1 MTTESALPLPRLPVP
16 DIRAEVAFQ
25 HSQKQNERLQ
35 EYRLRPPKLRLAN
48 RSHSSTSTSTTAHAI
63 SFRGESDGNGKA
75 LPELDANALSGS
87 YDRSMNETYF
97 EQCFTR
103 LAKIG
108 EGSFGEV
115 FKVRSK
121 EDGRMYAIKM
131 SKELY
136 RSEHYRQE
144 RLEEVR
150 RYEQFSGHA
159 NFVQF
164 YRAWEQNDRLY
175 MQMELCRESLDR
187 YLVRRRDIPEETIW
201 NILLDLLLAL
211 KNLHD
216 RNLIHL
222 DIKLDNVLIGD
233 DDSCKLADFGLV
245 IDVDR
250 ANRHQATEGDSR
262 YMAPEILQG
271 KFSKAAD
278 IFSLG
283 VAMLE
288 LSCFLELPHNG
299 PLWQQLRSGVLPHDF
314 MKNISPELET
324 LIRQMMSPE
333 PEARPTV
340 DEILSHKKLVSLL
353 ERRNRWRLIIKMKQ
367 TIRRSRKAT
376 WSKLC
381 NWKQM
386 IFSFVTSILTTFIH
400 REAVSNRRR
409 RTLDSP
415 MQQQVKDK
423 QLPMI
428 SMRLHA
434 LTPTAGNNRNTPIE
448 FLPGENYLHLS
459 QQSTPINFAT
469 HNKIVNSTPVN
480 HNNHSFRS
488 RKDLTKTSF
497 RAVEND
503 CGIEYLPDIQY
514 SPAAI
519 SRPNSFLSLDDLE
532 QSSQPF
538 ILLDKSSLQECRK
551 KLFTQLDNSPI

>member
-16 DIRAEVAFQ
+16 DIRAEVTFQ
-25 HSQKQNERLQ
+25 HSHKQGHGLQ

-48 RSHSSTSTSTTAHAI
+48 RSYTSASMSTTAHAI
-63 SFRGESDGNGKA
+63 SFRGESDGNGNA
-75 LPELDANALSGS
+75 LPELDTNALSGS
-87 YDRSMNETYF
+87 YDASMNETYF
-97 EQCFTR
+97 EQCFTC

-115 FKVRSK
+115 FKVRSN
-121 EDGRMYAIKM
+121 EDGRMYAVKM

-164 YRAWEQNDRLY
+164 YRAWEQNERLY

-187 YLVRRRDIPEETIW
+187 YLVRHRHIPEEKIW
-201 NILLDLLLAL
+201 NILLDLALAL
-211 KNLHD
+211 KSLHD

-222 DIKLDNVLIGD
+222 DIKLDNVLVGD

-250 ANRHQATEGDSR
+250 ANRQQATEGDSR

-288 LSCFLELPHNG
+288 LSCYLELPHNG
-299 PLWQQLRSGVLPHDF
+299 PLWQQLRSGVLPQDF
-314 MKNISPELET
+314 MKSISPELET
-324 LIRQMMSPE
+324 LIRQMMSPD
-333 PEARPTV
+333 PDYRPTV
-340 DEILSHKKLVSLL
+340 DDILSNKKLVSLM
-353 ERRNRWRLIIKMKQ
+353 ERRNRWKLVIMMRQ
-367 TIRRSRKAT
+367 TIRRSRRAA

-381 NWKQM
+381 NLKQI
-386 IFSFVTSILTTFIH
+386 IFNFVTSVFATYIH
-400 REAVSNRRR
+400 R
-409 RTLDSP
+409 DSVGNERKKLGYP
-415 MQQQVKDK
+415 MPQKIKDK
-423 QLPMI
+423 RPPNI
-428 SMRLHA
+428 SMRLIA
-434 LTPTAGNNRNTPIE
+434 STPTGGNARNTPIE
-448 FLPGENYLHLS
+448 FLSGENCFNLS
-459 QQSTPINFAT
+459 QQSTPITFAAT
-469 HNKIVNSTPVN
+469 NKIVNSTPVN

-488 RKDLTKTSF
+488 RKDLTKISF
-497 RAVEND
+497 QAVEND
-503 CGIEYLPDIQY
+503 CGGIENLNDVRS
-514 SPAAI
+514 SPTI
-519 SRPNSFLSLDDLE
+519 LSGPNSFLNLEDLE
-532 QSSQPF
+532 QNSLGFVS
-538 ILLDKSSLQECRK
+538 LDKSSLQECRK
-551 KLFTQLDNSPI
+551 KLFTKIED

>member
-1 MTTESALPLPRLPVP
+1 MMAPETALPLPRLPVP
-16 DIRAEVAFQ
+16 EIRTEVAFQ
-25 HSQKQNERLQ
+25 HSHKQGNNHN
-35 EYRLRPPKLRLAN
+35 EYRLRPPKLRRAN
-48 RSHSSTSTSTTAHAI
+48 RSHLSASMSSTAQAI
-63 SFRGESDGNGKA
+63 SFRGEYDGNGNA

-87 YDRSMNETYF
+87 YDRSINETYF

-103 LAKIG
+103 LEQIG
-108 EGSFGEV
+108 EGSFGKV
-115 FKVRSK
+115 FKVRSN
-121 EDGRMYAIKM
+121 EDGLMYAIKM

-136 RSEHYRQE
+136 RSEYYRQE

-187 YLVRRRDIPEETIW
+187 YLVRRRHIPEEKIW
-201 NILLDLLLAL
+201 NILLDLALAL
-211 KNLHD
+211 KSLHD

-299 PLWQQLRSGVLPHDF
+299 PLWHQLRSGMLPKDF
-314 MKNISPELET
+314 MQSTSPELES
-324 LIRQMMSPE
+324 LIREMMSPA
-333 PEARPTV
+333 PDSRPTV
-340 DEILSHKKLVSLL
+340 DAILSHRKLVNLMQ
-353 ERRNRWRLIIKMKQ
+353 RRNRWKLVLKMKQ
-367 TIRRSRKAT
+367 TIGRSRRVA
-376 WSKLC
+376 WCKLR
-381 NWKQM
+381 NFKQKV
-386 IFSFVTSILTTFIH
+386 FNFVTSLFTVYMCRSMIANGRKPLC
-400 REAVSNRRR
+400 
-409 RTLDSP
+409 SP
-415 MQQQVKDK
+415 MQQQMKDEQK
-423 QLPMI
+423 PKI
-428 SMRLHA
+428 AVRLLA
-434 LTPTAGNNRNTPIE
+434 STPTAGNTRSTPIE
-448 FLPGENYLHLS
+448 FMSGANCLNLS
-459 QQSTPINFAT
+459 QETTPITFAT
-469 HNKIVNSTPVN
+469 SNKIVNSTPVN

-497 RAVEND
+497 RAVDND
-503 CGIEYLPDIQY
+503 CGIEDLNDVQS
-514 SPAAI
+514 SPSLL
-519 SRPNSFLSLDDLE
+519 SRPSSFLSLEDLE
-532 QSSQPF
+532 QNSYA
-538 ILLDKSSLQECRK
+538 IAALDKSSLQECRK
-551 KLFTQLDNSPI
+551 KLFAQNDI

>member
-1 MTTESALPLPRLPVP
+1 MYIFCLYILILFNVWYFFCSKSEKMTTESALPLPRLPVP

-25 HSQKQNERLQ
+25 HSQKQNQRLQ

-48 RSHSSTSTSTTAHAI
+48 RSHLSACMSNTAHAI
-63 SFRGESDGNGKA
+63 SFRSESDGNCNA

-187 YLVRRRDIPEETIW
+187 YLVRRRHIPEETIW

-250 ANRHQATEGDSR
+250 VS
-262 YMAPEILQG
+262 
-271 KFSKAAD
+271 
-278 IFSLG
+278 
-283 VAMLE
+283 
-288 LSCFLELPHNG
+288 
-299 PLWQQLRSGVLPHDF
+299 
-314 MKNISPELET
+314 MK
-324 LIRQMMSPE
+324 MY
-333 PEARPTV
+333 
-340 DEILSHKKLVSLL
+340 
-353 ERRNRWRLIIKMKQ
+353 
-367 TIRRSRKAT
+367 
-376 WSKLC
+376 
-381 NWKQM
+381 
-386 IFSFVTSILTTFIH
+386 ILTLLIVSRFIT
-400 REAVSNRRR
+400 VYKMSCLFFCLGKPPSSNRRR
-409 RTLDSP
+409 
-415 MQQQVKDK
+415 
-423 QLPMI
+423 
-428 SMRLHA
+428 
-434 LTPTAGNNRNTPIE
+434 
-448 FLPGENYLHLS
+448 
-459 QQSTPINFAT
+459 
-469 HNKIVNSTPVN
+469 
-480 HNNHSFRS
+480 
-488 RKDLTKTSF
+488 
-497 RAVEND
+497 
-503 CGIEYLPDIQY
+503 
-514 SPAAI
+514 
-519 SRPNSFLSLDDLE
+519 LSLYG
-532 QSSQPF
+532 
-538 ILLDKSSLQECRK
+538 
-551 KLFTQLDNSPI
+551 T

>member
-16 DIRAEVAFQ
+16 EIRAEIAFQ
-25 HSQKQNERLQ
+25 HSQKQNQILQ

-48 RSHSSTSTSTTAHAI
+48 RSYLSTCISTKAHAI
-63 SFRGESDGNGKA
+63 SFRGESDGNCNA
-75 LPELDANALSGS
+75 LPELDANGLSGS

-115 FKVRSK
+115 FKVRSN

-187 YLVRRRDIPEETIW
+187 YLVRRRHIPEETIW

-216 RNLIHL
+216 QNLIHL

-245 IDVDR
+245 IDVDI

-288 LSCFLELPHNG
+288 LSCYLELPHNG
-299 PLWQQLRSGVLPHDF
+299 PLWQQLRSGVLPQDF
-314 MKNISPELET
+314 MKNISPELGV
-324 LIRQMMSPE
+324 LIRQMMSPD
-333 PEARPTV
+333 PDSRPTV
-340 DEILSHKKLVSLL
+340 DHLLSHKKLVCLM
-353 ERRNRWRLIIKMKQ
+353 ERRDRWKLLIKMKQ
-367 TIRRSRKAT
+367 TIRHSRRVA

-381 NWKQM
+381 NLKQI
-386 IFSFVTSILTTFIH
+386 IFNFVTSILTAYMNRDTASNEH
-400 REAVSNRRR
+400 KPNVSP
-409 RTLDSP
+409 L
-415 MQQQVKDK
+415 QQHLRDK
-423 QLPMI
+423 RPPMI

-434 LTPTAGNNRNTPIE
+434 STPTAGHTRNTSIE
-448 FLPGENYLHLS
+448 FLPGENCLNLS
-459 QQSTPINFAT
+459 QQSTPITFAT

-497 RAVEND
+497 KAVENE
-503 CGIEYLPDIQY
+503 CGIENFNDIQS
-514 SPAAI
+514 SPTAI
-519 SRPNSFLSLDDLE
+519 SRPNSFLNLEDLE
-532 QSSQPF
+532 QNSQDF
-538 ILLDKSSLQECRK
+538 VSLDKSSLQECRK
-551 KLFTQLDNSPI
+551 KLFTKMDD